1 MTITSVHDDRAMYRY
16 VLVLHVLGAT
26 IWTGGHLFLAT
37 RILPR
42 AIRTHSAALILD
54 FESRFEVL
62 GITALVLQ
70 VVTGLWLASKLI
82 PFSMWL
88 SVASP
93 PSRMLMLKFGSLG
106 GTIVLALEAQL
117 RVLPRLRR
125 ENAGSMT
132 FHIIGVTILAVLFVI
147 AGSAFGPA
155 AGPDA
160 RPYGSDFTKAVRS
173 RICRSPRMRHEGIAV
188 PWTPSRI
195 AL

>member
-1 MTITSVHDDRAMYRY
+1 MAITSVHDARAMYRY
-16 VLVLHVLGAT
+16 VLLLLALGAT

-42 AIRTHSAALILD
+42 AIRTQSAALILD

-93 PSRMLMLKFGSLG
+93 TSRMLMLKFGSLA
-106 GTIVLALEAQL
+106 GTIVLALDAQL

-147 AGSAFGPA
+147 AG
-155 AGPDA
+155 
-160 RPYGSDFTKAVRS
+160 
-173 RICRSPRMRHEGIAV
+173 
-188 PWTPSRI
+188 
-195 AL
+195 